1 PARPR
6 PRPLRDRV
14 AQFRQAPDVGVSV
27 DPGDAARKLLGS
39 CALGR
44 LPPRVAD
51 VQRKH
56 LAAVRRHLR
65 EKARVRRAAQG
76 GGGGRTAGRARH
88 AAHRSAPR
96 GVTARWGESLSA
108 RPLPRPEFSDV
119 IGAPV
124 RIRTGGLQIRS
135 LTLYPAELRAH
146 TGAGK
151 NWGERRGSNPRH
163 SEPQSDALP
172 TELLPP
178 HSIGPRRIAE
188 PPASAPRD
196 GRDRALDLG
205 EMAAFVCP

>member
-1 PARPR
+1 RPGGR
-6 PRPLRDRV
+6 GTPRIV
-14 AQFRQAPDVGVSV
+14 A
-27 DPGDAARKLLGS
+27 
-39 CALGR
+39 
-44 LPPRVAD
+44 PPRRYGA
-51 VQRKH
+51 
-56 LAAVRRHLR
+56 
-65 EKARVRRAAQG
+65 
-76 GGGGRTAGRARH
+76 
-88 AAHRSAPR
+88 R

-124 RIRTGGLQIRS
+124 RRLTGGLQIRS